1 MIIRFRQ
8 KNSPADSNKTNTG
21 PDTNPTAG
29 SVSGAQAK
37 NKSFWYDKIW
47 LQKFSKFA
55 ITFSIIVSAMFDFLF
70 LNSNTILADNDDD
83 DRYEKY
89 EDEKMM
95 IKMRIEKRKQKV
107 EPAAGSQVIVNAQ
120 NAPSAAASSASS
132 LKTRIYDTDTDG
144 IADLFDAHPGEDD
157 FIYRIEDRNSD
168 GIADDLEFLKIN
180 R

>member
-1 MIIRFRQ
+1 MIT
-8 KNSPADSNKTNTG
+8 K
-21 PDTNPTAG
+21 
-29 SVSGAQAK
+29 
-37 NKSFWYDKIW
+37 
-47 LQKFSKFA
+47 KFSKFA
-55 ITFSIIVSAMFDFLF
+55 ITFFGIIVSAMFGFLF

-89 EDEKMM
+89 EDEKDDD
-95 IKMRIEKRKQKV
+95 KDEDRKEKKQKV
-107 EPAAGSQVIVNAQ
+107 EPAKPVPQVIVNAQ

-157 FIYRIEDRNSD
+157 FIYRIEDRNSY

>member
-1 MIIRFRQ
+1 MI
-8 KNSPADSNKTNTG
+8 KYDY
-21 PDTNPTAG
+21 
-29 SVSGAQAK
+29 
-37 NKSFWYDKIW
+37 KSFQNLPLPFRSLFQLCLI
-47 LQKFSKFA
+47 
-55 ITFSIIVSAMFDFLF
+55 FLF